1 MPKHKD
7 SCEPREVV
15 EPLAVE
21 ADSEEEA
28 VEKSVKTTDSRRNQ
42 TSSEK
47 SDRQL
52 LKLVSRS
59 AWYCL

>member
-1 MPKHKD
+1 M
-7 SCEPREVV
+7 
-15 EPLAVE
+15 E

-47 SDRQL
+47 SDA
-52 LKLVSRS
+52 S
-59 AWYCL
+59 APQTSYLDQPGIVYDPPSSVA